1 MADTP
6 PIIDVKRFI
15 DEQRFSPYQWGI
27 LATCFLMIA
36 IDTYDAFAVG
46 FVVPVLMQEWHIGKA
61 LFGPVMSASIFG
73 MAVGALVSGPL
84 YDRTTPKTVMVGS
97 MILFGLC
104 SLGSTLAQTP
114 LQLGIWRLVT
124 GLGIGAAVPGA
135 TTLVYEYAPARRSAL
150 VVNTM
155 ACGGMVGAA
164 ACALTAGMLIPAYG
178 WKSLFLVGAIIPIV
192 LALFVQF
199 TMPEPLR
206 FMVLREWPG
215 ERIAAVLRRI
225 GPGQALDGV
234 RFVFSEEQGADR
246 KSGMAVMLSRRLC
259 TGTLML
265 WLTYFAGTF
274 AYYLLMGWMPT
285 LVQEAGASLR
295 QATMAT
301 SLLSLGGIVGA
312 FGVGWLMDRF
322 ERNSVVALAFVLGG
336 VSVWMIGR
344 QTAHPVLLPLFI
356 FLAGVGLNGAI
367 FSMGALAAMFYPTS
381 GRSAGVAWMYGVG
394 RIGGI
399 LGPIAGGMLLRTS
412 SGAGMFFTV
421 VMAAVMVPAVALWI
435 KRRAA
440 TKVPADD
447 NEGLIGRDVTAG

>member
-1 MADTP
+1 MAGSPAT
-6 PIIDVKRFI
+6 IDVKRFI
-15 DEQRFSPYQWGI
+15 DAQRFSPYQWRI

-36 IDTYDAFAVG
+36 IDTYDAVAVG
-46 FVVPVLMQEWHIGKA
+46 FVVPVLMQEWHVDKA
-61 LFGPVMSASIFG
+61 LFGPVMSASILG
-73 MAVGALVSGPL
+73 MAIGALISGPL
-84 YDRTTPKTVMVGS
+84 YDRTTPRTVMVAS

-114 LQLGIWRLVT
+114 LSLGIWRLLT
-124 GLGIGAAVPGA
+124 GIGIGAAVPGA

-155 ACGGMVGAA
+155 ACGGMIGAA
-164 ACALTAGMLIPAYG
+164 ACAMTAGSLIPAYG
-178 WKSLFLVGAIIPIV
+178 WKSLFVVGAVVPVV
-192 LALFVQF
+192 LALVVLV

-206 FMVLREWPG
+206 FMVLREWPA

-225 GPGQALDGV
+225 APDKTLEGA
-234 RFVFSEEQGADR
+234 RFVFSEEQQAERGSGIGA
-246 KSGMAVMLSRRLC
+246 MLSPHLR

-274 AYYLLMGWMPT
+274 AYYLLMGWLPT

-295 QATMAT
+295 QATMVT
-301 SLLSLGGIVGA
+301 GLLSLGGIVGA

-322 ERNSVVALAFVLGG
+322 ERNGVVALAFVVGG
-336 VSVWMIGR
+336 VSVWLIGQ
-344 QTAHPVLLPLFI
+344 QTAHPILLPAFI
-356 FLAGVGLNGAI
+356 LLAGVGLNGAM
-367 FSMGALAAMFYPTS
+367 FSMGGLAAMFYPTS
-381 GRSAGVAWMYGVG
+381 GRSSGVAWMYGVG

-412 SGAGMFFTV
+412 TGAASFFTV
-421 VMAAVMVPAVALWI
+421 VMVTVLVPAGALWI

-440 TKVPADD
+440 ARGAAERGDGMPAS
-447 NEGLIGRDVTAG
+447 T

>member
-1 MADTP
+1 MAGTP

-27 LATCFLMIA
+27 LAVCFLMIA
-36 IDTYDAFAVG
+36 IDTYDAVAVG
-46 FVVPVLMQEWHIGKA
+46 FVVPVLMQDWHIGKE
-61 LFGPVMSASIFG
+61 LFGPVMSASILG
-73 MAVGALVSGPL
+73 MAIGALVSGPL
-84 YDRTTPKTVMVGS
+84 YDRTTPKTVMVLS

-104 SLGSTLAQTP
+104 SLGTTLAETP
-114 LQLGIWRLVT
+114 LALGIWRLLT
-124 GLGIGAAVPGA
+124 GIGIGAAVPGA

-155 ACGGMVGAA
+155 ACGGMIGAA
-164 ACALTAGMLIPAYG
+164 SCAMTAGMLIPAYG
-178 WKSLFLVGAIIPIV
+178 WKSLFLVGAVVPIV
-192 LALFVQF
+192 LALVVLA

-206 FMVLREWPG
+206 FMVLREWPAG
-215 ERIAAVLRRI
+215 RIANVLRRI
-225 GPGQALDGV
+225 APGHAFDGA

-246 KSGMAVMLSRRLC
+246 KSGMAVMLSRRLR

-322 ERNSVVALAFVLGG
+322 ERNGVVALAFVVGG
-336 VSVWMIGR
+336 VSVWMIGQ
-344 QTAHPVLLPLFI
+344 QTSHPVLLPLFI
-356 FLAGVGLNGAI
+356 FLAGVGLNGAM
-367 FSMGALAAMFYPTS
+367 FSMGGLAAMFYPTS
-381 GRSAGVAWMYGVG
+381 GRSSGVAWMYGVG

-399 LGPIAGGMLLRTS
+399 LGPIVGGMLLRTS
-412 SGAGMFFTV
+412 AGSGTFFTV
-421 VMAAVMVPAVALWI
+421 VMATVMVPAIALWI

-440 TKVPADD
+440 ARAEAGGTGA
-447 NEGLIGRDVTAG
+447 IGTDVAA